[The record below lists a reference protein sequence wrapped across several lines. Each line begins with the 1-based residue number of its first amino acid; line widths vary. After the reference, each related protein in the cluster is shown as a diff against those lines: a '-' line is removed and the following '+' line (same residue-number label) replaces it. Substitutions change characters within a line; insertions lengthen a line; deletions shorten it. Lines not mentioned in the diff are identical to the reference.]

1 MAITFN
7 PANMTTAEGK
17 AREYNRLRQEGYS
30 DAAIRQAA
38 GTQSDGDWSYL
49 QGLAQRQQ
57 LSPAQLASFQA
68 LSPEQKAQTYLGS
81 IAGGQT
87 DEQARMRASG
97 LFGMQSDSDWKA
109 LQGFAQ
115 NLTPAQKAQVYN
127 SARASGLTDAQIRD
141 GINRGMGQQSDGD
154 WAYLQGAAQRQ
165 MANPAQLA
173 NFQAMTPQSKAQV
186 YLEGLA
192 SGQTDE
198 QIRMRASGLFG
209 TQTDE
214 NWNALKGIAQNLT
227 PQQKAQVYNQARAA
241 GLSDA
246 QIRANIN
253 QSLGQQTDSDWAA
266 LQNLAGQQ
274 PGAGGAANGGAANGG
289 VSGGA
294 AASGAQGNPFMPQ
307 TLSNPFTYTPNPY
320 LSEMANT
327 IRQQVTDNLQRNIL
341 PGIGSAAIAAGG
353 YGGSRQ
359 GVVEANALKDA
370 NTGLSGALS
379 NLYGQDYTNAMSRN
393 LQKYQADQGY
403 NLGVGNLGLGFQ
415 NSAQQYALGLGGLA
429 NQRYGQDQNFA
440 LGLGGLANQ
449 RYGQDQNFV
458 LGAGNLGVNAYQAQT
473 ARDLGQGN
481 LGLGY
486 YNAANNFALGAG
498 GLANQRY
505 GQDQNFA
512 LGMGNLGLGY
522 QNSLQNFY
530 TAQRGQDMQGV
541 QLGANLVQQGNTGM
555 QQQGQGLYNLGLTQQ
570 QAPWNVVGNYTNT
583 VSPFTGF
590 GNTTNSTPGNAGA
603 GALGGALIGAQL
615 YNIFN
620 KP

>member
-1 MAITFN
+1 MAITFSPN
-7 PANMTTAEGK
+7 VQNMTASQK
-17 AREYNRLRQEGYS
+17 AAEYNRLLNLGFGDPQIRSAAEAQFGGQS
-30 DAAIRQAA
+30 DA
-38 GTQSDGDWSYL
+38 DWGYL
-49 QGLAQRQQ
+49 RGLA
-57 LSPAQLASFQA
+57 S
-68 LSPEQKAQTYLGS
+68 
-81 IAGGQT
+81 
-87 DEQARMRASG
+87 
-97 LFGMQSDSDWKA
+97 
-109 LQGFAQ
+109 
-115 NLTPAQKAQVYN
+115 TPAQPAQP
-127 SARASGLTDAQIRD
+127 AQP
-141 GINRGMGQQSDGD
+141 
-154 WAYLQGAAQRQ
+154 AAAPAQEPP
-165 MANPAQLA
+165 ANP
-173 NFQAMTPQSKAQV
+173 
-186 YLEGLA
+186 Y
-192 SGQTDE
+192 
-198 QIRMRASGLFG
+198 
-209 TQTDE
+209 
-214 NWNALKGIAQNLT
+214 
-227 PQQKAQVYNQARAA
+227 
-241 GLSDA
+241 
-246 QIRANIN
+246 
-253 QSLGQQTDSDWAA
+253 
-266 LQNLAGQQ
+266 
-274 PGAGGAANGGAANGG
+274 
-289 VSGGA
+289 
-294 AASGAQGNPFMPQ
+294 MPQ
-307 TLSNPFTYTPNPY
+307 PLGNPFTYTPNPY
-320 LSEMANT
+320 LGEMAGT

-449 RYGQDQNFV
+449 RYGQDQNF
-458 LGAGNLGVNAYQAQT
+458 
-473 ARDLGQGN
+473 
-481 LGLGY
+481 
-486 YNAANNFALGAG
+486 
-498 GLANQRY
+498 
-505 GQDQNFA
+505 A

>member
-1 MAITFN
+1 MDTAPEHGASWGNDMAITFN

-38 GTQSDGDWSYL
+38 GAQSDGDWSYL

-57 LSPAQLASFQA
+57 LSPAQLANFQA

-97 LFGMQSDSDWKA
+97 LFGMQSDSDWQA
-109 LQGFAQ
+109 LQGYAQ
-115 NLTPAQKAQVYN
+115 NLSPAQKAQVYN
-127 SARASGLTDAQIRD
+127 SARASGL
-141 GINRGMGQQSDGD
+141 
-154 WAYLQGAAQRQ
+154 
-165 MANPAQLA
+165 
-173 NFQAMTPQSKAQV
+173 
-186 YLEGLA
+186 
-192 SGQTDE
+192 
-198 QIRMRASGLFG
+198 
-209 TQTDE
+209 
-214 NWNALKGIAQNLT
+214 
-227 PQQKAQVYNQARAA
+227 
-241 GLSDA
+241 SDA
-246 QIRANIN
+246 QIRGSVS
-253 QSLGQQTDSDWAA
+253 QSLGQQSDADWTA
-266 LQNLAGQQ
+266 LQNLAAQQ
-274 PGAGGAANGGAANGG
+274 PANGGAAGSAG
-289 VSGGA
+289 VGGA
-294 AASGAQGNPFMPQ
+294 MAANPYMPQ
-307 TLSNPFTYTPNPY
+307 PLGNPFTYTPNPY
-320 LSEMANT
+320 LGEMAGT

-370 NTGLSGALS
+370 NTGLSGALA
-379 NLYGQDYTNAMSRN
+379 NLYGQDYNNAMSRG

-415 NSAQQYALGLGGLA
+415 NSAQ
-429 NQRYGQDQNFA
+429 NFA

-449 RYGQDQNFV
+449 RYGQDQN
-458 LGAGNLGVNAYQAQT
+458 Y
-473 ARDLGQGN
+473 
-481 LGLGY
+481 
-486 YNAANNFALGAG
+486 
-498 GLANQRY
+498 
-505 GQDQNFA
+505 A

-530 TAQRGQDMQGV
+530 TNQRGQDLQAT
-541 QLGANLVQQGNTGM
+541 QLGANLFQQGNTGM